1 MAGKLLFS
9 VDRDIQVEDLIH
21 SSAIQF
27 GMGFKTLKL
36 SVNGGTIINLTAEG
50 KNGPVVE
57 IAVGATSDLP
67 PMLELVAGATLT
79 PFASSIQSEDKKTEV
94 KSTVEKGSS
103 SSGALFG
110 TKSARKNYLRRI
122 RKKITKSRKIA
133 EQKALSLVEP
143 EAVEELHIPAFS
155 PLLKGSRFHPLAAT
169 AGEER
174 VTRIASSPPSPVD
187 YTVKKTT
194 KEKNTLRIRMLRNII
209 HTCAAETGQT
219 KEQYVRHLKGVISHK
234 LEKEVLKEEKSEAR
248 NLTPQPVRRNKKFIM
263 QPVASVLVD
272 GYHWVPR
279 LPTAKIEEIILTGAG
294 RSHPLSG
301 RPPVPPSRLL
311 KLAPVIA
318 KSKEIIKD
326 LQSIDVKGKRPIPLD
341 EPYVSM
347 KISRTV
353 GIQIRDAPIQ
363 LPVKIPRLLI
373 QGCEDSPKINV
384 GVPTSQTPSSPVKLD
399 IPHPVEDVTLATTDP
414 GIVGGE
420 GIELEDDQKM
430 LDQLVA
436 EPTTDDLKIQEVLT
450 KLGDEEFEE
459 MINYKGYLPINIES
473 IKGRQID
480 EVVQEIRDIL
490 KKKAI
495 KAFNPEADDLME
507 EDSAGNIC
515 MVEIRA
521 SNKDAEPSRHQ
532 SGKEKASVAVDSD

>member
-1 MAGKLLFS
+1 MYLFKGGLAGSPIQARTIKSSAMAGKLLFS
-9 VDRDIQVEDLIH
+9 VDRDLQVEELIH

-36 SVNGGTIINLTAEG
+36 SVNGGTIINLAAEG

-57 IAVGATSDLP
+57 LAVGATSDLP
-67 PMLELVAGATLT
+67 PVLELAAGATLT
-79 PFASSIQSEDKKTEV
+79 PSVPSVQSEDKKIEV

-103 SSGALFG
+103 SSAALFG

-133 EQKALSLVEP
+133 AQKALSLVEP
-143 EAVEELHIPAFS
+143 EAVEELPIPASS

-187 YTVKKTT
+187 YTVKRTT
-194 KEKNTLRIRMLRNII
+194 KEKNTLRTRMLRNII

-219 KEQYVRHLKGVISHK
+219 KEQYLRHLKGVISHK

-248 NLTPQPVRRNKKFIM
+248 NLTHQPVRRNKKFVK

-272 GYHWVPR
+272 GYHCVPR
-279 LPTAKIEEIILTGAG
+279 LPTAKIEEIVLTGSG

-301 RPPVPPSRLL
+301 RPPVLPSRLS
-311 KLAPVIA
+311 KLAHVIA
-318 KSKEIIKD
+318 KSKEIVKD
-326 LQSIDVKGKRPIPLD
+326 LQLVDVKGKRPKPLD
-341 EPYVSM
+341 EPYVPM

-353 GIQIRDAPIQ
+353 GIQIRDTPVKTPVQSPVQ
-363 LPVKIPRLLI
+363 LPVQSSIKVPGLLI
-373 QGCEDSPKINV
+373 QGCEDSPQIDV
-384 GVPTSQTPSSPVKLD
+384 GVPTSQTPSSPVRLD

-414 GIVGGE
+414 RTVGGE
-420 GIELEDDQKM
+420 GTELEDDQEM

-436 EPTTDDLKIQEVLT
+436 EPTADDLKIQEVLT
-450 KLGDEEFEE
+450 QFGDKEF
-459 MINYKGYLPINIES
+459 
-473 IKGRQID
+473 
-480 EVVQEIRDIL
+480 
-490 KKKAI
+490 
-495 KAFNPEADDLME
+495 
-507 EDSAGNIC
+507 
-515 MVEIRA
+515 
-521 SNKDAEPSRHQ
+521 
-532 SGKEKASVAVDSD
+532 